1 MAGEDWESSFVVAL
15 ESHGVPQEMPLSAE
29 KIANHPATLR
39 GVQEQSRALIHIY
52 ETSPRLAAV
61 FATQQRWLLGHVGL
75 AMHFRRDPND
85 RRTELTT
92 ARFIEVVR
100 RNSVASRNTAEAF
113 LKEMLHYNIAEYLST
128 SGDGRAHPLRPT
140 AATIETFTGWI
151 HAHLRTLDRVDS
163 GNRLATFLARPEMLS
178 TLQPLICDG
187 LLTSAGVREPRQT
200 FSLFIWLNNGGIVMD
215 WLMSGIDPEDAH
227 LDKIPT
233 SVISVSEFAHWLK
246 LSRTHLSRKLHDAEA
261 LGSIGWVGQ
270 RGHSVMWVSRQFFD
284 EYMAVQSA
292 KLAIVDAAFD
302 ACLSAFSQS

>member
-1 MAGEDWESSFVVAL
+1 
-15 ESHGVPQEMPLSAE
+15 MPLSAE
-29 KIANHPATLR
+29 EIARHPAALR

-85 RRTELTT
+85 RRTEMTV
-92 ARFIEVVR
+92 ARFIEIVR

-113 LKEMLHYNIAEYLST
+113 VKEMLHYNIAEYLST
-128 SGDGRAHPLRPT
+128 RGDGRSHPMRVT
-140 AATIETFTGWI
+140 ATTIETFTGWI
-151 HAHLRTLDRVDS
+151 HAHLRTLDRIDGGS
-163 GNRLATFLARPEMLS
+163 RLATFLGRPEMLP
-178 TLQPLICDG
+178 TLQPLIADG
-187 LLTSAGVREPRQT
+187 LLSSEPVREPQKT

-227 LDKIPT
+227 LDRIPT
-233 SVISVSEFAHWLK
+233 SVISVGEFAHWLK
-246 LSRTHLSRKLHDAEA
+246 LSRTHLARKLHDAEA

-270 RGHSVMWVSRQFFD
+270 RGHSVMWVSRAFFD

-292 KLAIVDAAFD
+292 KLAVVDQAFD
-302 ACLSAFSQS
+302 TCMSAFTQS

>member
-1 MAGEDWESSFVVAL
+1 
-15 ESHGVPQEMPLSAE
+15 MPLSAE
-29 KIANHPATLR
+29 EIARHPAALR

-85 RRTELTT
+85 RRTEMTV
-92 ARFIEVVR
+92 ARFIEIVR

-113 LKEMLHYNIAEYLST
+113 VKEMLHYNIAEYLST
-128 SGDGRAHPLRPT
+128 SGDGRSHPLQVT
-140 AATIETFTGWI
+140 ATTIETFTGWI
-151 HAHLRTLDRVDS
+151 YAHLKTLDRVDGGS
-163 GNRLATFLARPEMLS
+163 RLATFLEHPEMLP
-178 TLQPLICDG
+178 TFQPLIADG
-187 LLTSAGVREPRQT
+187 LLSSEPVREPQKT

-215 WLMSGIDPEDAH
+215 WLMSGIDPDDAH
-227 LDKIPT
+227 LDRIPT

-246 LSRTHLSRKLHDAEA
+246 LSRTHLARKLHDAEA

-292 KLAIVDAAFD
+292 KLAVVDQAFE
-302 ACLSAFSQS
+302 ACMSGLTHS